1 MKTIVATLA
10 ATLLVGAVGLA
21 AAQHAGHGDHGAHG
35 HAAHGHAAYGHAAA
49 ASDNPVIR
57 AYQEANDLMHRE
69 MDIAFTGDADV
80 DFMRAMIPHHEGAV
94 AMARIVLEHGSDPEV
109 RALAEEVIAAQEA
122 EIAQMRDW
130 LARHGH

>member
-10 ATLLVGAVGLA
+10 AALLVGAVGLA

-35 HAAHGHAAYGHAAA
+35 HAAHGHAAA

-57 AYQEANDLMHRE
+57 AYQEANELMHRD

-94 AMARIVLEHGSDPEV
+94 AMARIVLEHGTDPEV
-109 RALAEEVIAAQEA
+109 RALAQEVIAAQEA